1 MSKFICE
8 NNHLLQTLVDKSL
21 PFSFRQELAKKF
33 PKNALNALREA
44 LYNTAVGHVEGF
56 PAEVTELLSTNRQ
69 LVFKIVDINETLSVS
84 QRRNLSSQQHV
95 LKLLDQVLPTILEKL
110 LEAQEEVLSDDE

>member
-1 MSKFICE
+1 MSKFVCE
-8 NNHLLQTLVDKSL
+8 NYHLLQTLVDKTL

-44 LYNTAVGHVEGF
+44 LYNTAVGNVEGF
-56 PAEVTELLSTNRQ
+56 PAEVTQLLSTNRQ
-69 LVFKIVDINETLSVS
+69 LVFKIVDINETLSLS
-84 QRRNLSSQQHV
+84 QRRNLSSQQQV

-110 LEAQEEVLSDDE
+110 QDQEEVPSDDE